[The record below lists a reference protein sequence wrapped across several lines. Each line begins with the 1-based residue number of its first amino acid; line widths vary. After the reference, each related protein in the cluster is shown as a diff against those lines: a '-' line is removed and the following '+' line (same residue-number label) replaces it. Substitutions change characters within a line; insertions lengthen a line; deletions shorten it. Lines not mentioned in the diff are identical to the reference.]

1 MARWGSLAVYTTSN
15 ERLEFFKKAV
25 VTTGLLRMHRDDL
38 RTTRIVGG
46 GDAFEESSSP
56 AVA

>member
-15 ERLEFFKKAV
+15 EQLKDKEKAV
-25 VTTGLLRMHRDDL
+25 VTTGLLRVHRDHL

-46 GDAFEESSSP
+46 GDAFKEASP